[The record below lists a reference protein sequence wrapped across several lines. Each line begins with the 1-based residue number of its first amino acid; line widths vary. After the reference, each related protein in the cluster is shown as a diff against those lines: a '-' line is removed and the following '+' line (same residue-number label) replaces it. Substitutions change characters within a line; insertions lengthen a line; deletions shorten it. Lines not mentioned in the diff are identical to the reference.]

1 MLTRSIES
9 AQKKVEGRNFGIR
22 KYVLQY
28 DNVMNKQRE
37 IIYDERRKVLFGE
50 DLRDYVM
57 KMMED
62 LVSNTVEP
70 IVLESKYPEEWDFET
85 LNRNL
90 RRIIKSYEGKTEY
103 ETDELAVMT
112 GDSLKAE
119 ILDEFEKLYE
129 EKEREIGEERMR
141 EVERMILLRVVDNLW
156 MDQID
161 AMDQLK
167 EGIGLRALGQQDPVA
182 AYAQEGFEMFDSMIN
197 EIKEE
202 TVTYCYSVTVE
213 TETERHAVI
222 EIEAE
227 SKADDVDSNL
237 LAAMQGGME
246 EDAEIPEREYRQDT
260 VRRNHPKIGR
270 NDPCPCGSGKKYKN
284 CCMNKDMEIE
294 RGNMDA

>member
-1 MLTRSIES
+1 
-9 AQKKVEGRNFGIR
+9 
-22 KYVLQY
+22 
-28 DNVMNKQRE
+28 
-37 IIYDERRKVLFGE
+37 
-50 DLRDYVM
+50 
-57 KMMED
+57 
-62 LVSNTVEP
+62 
-70 IVLESKYPEEWDFET
+70 
-85 LNRNL
+85 
-90 RRIIKSYEGKTEY
+90 
-103 ETDELAVMT
+103 MT

-222 EIEAE
+222 EIGAE